1 MFGLNKPRSKFGK
14 WIDKR
19 GIKQGWI
26 AKKASVSK
34 AMISQL
40 AISDDRVPT
49 LNNAKKIIK
58 ALKSAEYSV
67 DYSDFWDM

>member
-14 WIDKR
+14 WIDKK

-26 AKKASVSK
+26 ANKSGVSK
-34 AMISQL
+34 GTISQL
-40 AISDDRVPT
+40 AIYDDRIPT

-58 ALKSAEYSV
+58 ALNVNDYNV
-67 DYSDFWDM
+67 DYDDFWDM

>member
-19 GIKQGWI
+19 GINQSWI
-26 AKKASVSK
+26 SKKSSVSK
-34 AMISQL
+34 GTVSQL
-40 AISDDRVPT
+40 ASDDNRVPT

-58 ALKSAEYSV
+58 ALQSAEYNV
-67 DYSDFWDM
+67 DYSDFWDR

>member
-19 GIKQGWI
+19 GINQSWI

-34 AMISQL
+34 GTVSQL
-40 AISDDRVPT
+40 ASDDNRVPT

-58 ALKSAEYSV
+58 ALQSAEYNV